1 MRTLFVVNPA
11 ATTTSPRMR
20 DVLVSA
26 LRGAPNVELDVV
38 TTSAPGQAKELGAQA
53 RAKRY
58 DLVVTFGGDGTIH
71 EVVNGML
78 ADGPGP
84 DVPALAPLPG
94 GSANVLARALG
105 LLNDPIE
112 ATGQVLE
119 ALVAGRRRVINV
131 GRADG
136 QWFTVNA
143 GFGLDAEIIHTM
155 ESMRSGGKTA
165 SPFRYLTTSTAQ
177 YFRSDRKHPKL
188 SITPDEGKS
197 IEGVFLVIVQNTS
210 PWTYLGPVAVSPS
223 PAAAFDKGLD
233 AWCVQSMSLPQTMNV
248 LSKMLRQA
256 KPKPSDGRIALL
268 HDSPG
273 FVVRAAV
280 PTPWQVDG
288 EGRPPATEVRF
299 ESVPNALSVVV

>member
-1 MRTLFVVNPA
+1 
-11 ATTTSPRMR
+11 MR

-26 LRGAPNVELDVV
+26 LRGSPQIELDVV
-38 TTSAPGQAKELGAQA
+38 NTVARGQAKDLGAQA
-53 RAKRY
+53 RAEGY
-58 DLVVTFGGDGTIH
+58 ELVVTFGGDGTIH

-119 ALVAGRRRVINV
+119 ALTAGRRRTINV

-155 ESMRSGGKTA
+155 ETMRSGGRAAT
-165 SPFRYLTTSTAQ
+165 PLRYFTTSTSQ
-177 YFRSDRKHPKL
+177 FFRSDRRHPRL
-188 SITPDEGKS
+188 TVEPDGGS
-197 IEGVFLVIVQNTS
+197 PINGVFLVIVQNS
-210 PWTYLGPVAVSPS
+210 NPWTYLGPLAVSPS
-223 PAAAFDKGLD
+223 PKASFDKGLD
-233 AWCVQSMSLPQTMNV
+233 AWCVQSMSFPRAISLVTR
-248 LSKMLRQA
+248 MLRQA
-256 KPKPSDGRIALL
+256 PPKPSYGRVALV
-268 HDSPG
+268 HDSAG
-273 FVVRAAV
+273 FTVRATE
-280 PTPWQVDG
+280 PIPWQVDG
-288 EGRPPATEVRF
+288 EARPAATQVRF
-299 ESVPNALSVVV
+299 ESVPRALEVVI

>member
-1 MRTLFVVNPA
+1 
-11 ATTTSPRMR
+11 MR

-38 TTSAPGQAKELGAQA
+38 TTTAPGQAKELGAEA
-53 RAKRY
+53 RARRY
-58 DLVVTFGGDGTIH
+58 DLVVTFGGDGTVH

-119 ALVAGRRRVINV
+119 ALTAGRRRVINV

-143 GFGLDAEIIHTM
+143 GFGLDAEIIHAM
-155 ESMRSGGKTA
+155 EQARSSGKTA
-165 SPFRYLTTSTAQ
+165 SPLRYFTTSTAS
-177 YFRSDRKHPKL
+177 YFKSDRKHPRL
-188 SITPDEGKS
+188 SVVPENGKT
-197 IEGVFLVIVQNTS
+197 IEGVYLVIVQNTS

-223 PAAAFDKGLD
+223 PAASFDKGLD
-233 AWCVQSMSLPQTMNV
+233 AWCVQSMSLPQTLTMV
-248 LSKMLRQA
+248 SKMMRQA
-256 KPKPSDGRIALL
+256 KPKPSDGRIAVL
-268 HDSPG
+268 HDAPG
-273 FVVRAAV
+273 FTVRAAV

-299 ESVPNALSVVV
+299 ESVPRALSVVV

>member
-1 MRTLFVVNPA
+1 MVVNPA

-26 LRGAPNVELDVV
+26 LRGGTNVELDVV
-38 TTSAPGQAKELGAQA
+38 TTVARGQGRDIGAEA

-58 DLVVTFGGDGTIH
+58 DLVVTFGGDGTVH
-71 EVVNGML
+71 EVVNGLL

-94 GSANVLARALG
+94 GSANVLARSLG

-119 ALVAGRRRVINV
+119 AIAVGRRRTINV

-155 ESMRSGGKTA
+155 ETMRGAGRAAT
-165 SPFRYLTTSTAQ
+165 PLRYFTTSTSQ
-177 YFRSDRKHPKL
+177 FFRSDRKHPRL
-188 SITPDEGKS
+188 TVEPDGAS
-197 IEGVFLVIVQNTS
+197 PIENVFLVIVQNTS
-210 PWTYLGPVAVSPS
+210 PWTYLGPLAVSPS
-223 PAAAFDKGLD
+223 PLASFDAGLD
-233 AWCVQSMSLPQTMNV
+233 AWCVQSMALPRAVALVTR
-248 LSKMLRQA
+248 MLRQA
-256 KPKPSDGRIALL
+256 RPKPSEGRIALV
-268 HDSPG
+268 HDSSG
-273 FVVRAAV
+273 FTVQAAT
-280 PTPWQVDG
+280 PIPWQVDG
-288 EGRPPATEVRF
+288 EARPAASQVRF
-299 ESVPNALSVVV
+299 ESVPRALTVVV